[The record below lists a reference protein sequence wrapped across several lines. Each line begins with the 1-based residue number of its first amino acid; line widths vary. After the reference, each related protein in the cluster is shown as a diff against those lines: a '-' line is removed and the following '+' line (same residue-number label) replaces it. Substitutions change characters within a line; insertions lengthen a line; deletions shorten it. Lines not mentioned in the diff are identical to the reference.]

1 MPRAEEEIELSPEIV
16 ALLVLL
22 GGVVAAVA
30 FTLIVVIAVGPSG
43 ANPQRETGQD
53 RQGGKV

>member
-1 MPRAEEEIELSPEIV
+1 MSPEIV

>member
-1 MPRAEEEIELSPEIV
+1 MSPEIV

-30 FTLIVVIAVGPSG
+30 FTLIVVVTVDRSV
-43 ANPQRETGQD
+43 ANPRAESEGS
-53 RQGGKV
+53 

>member
-1 MPRAEEEIELSPEIV
+1 MSPEIV

-30 FTLIVVIAVGPSG
+30 FTLIVVFMVDPSG
-43 ANPQRETGQD
+43 ANPRTGNGHD
-53 RQGGKV
+53 RQGEKTEA